1 MRLTHSR
8 RQLRCPRRSIS
19 ASVTQGRH
27 FDGRSSRIN
36 FRHTGASHIAA
47 RSRDAAHLLG
57 VVRMMGDTSLA
68 TVNRH
73 YFNLD
78 DEAMEEIIDGWEI
91 PDAEVF
97 AADLAPLCE
106 DPESDERAASVAA

>member
-1 MRLTHSR
+1 
-8 RQLRCPRRSIS
+8 
-19 ASVTQGRH
+19 
-27 FDGRSSRIN
+27 
-36 FRHTGASHIAA
+36 
-47 RSRDAAHLLG
+47 
-57 VVRMMGDTSLA
+57 MMGDTSLA

-78 DEAMEEIIDGWEI
+78 DEAMEEIICGWEI

-106 DPESDERAASVAA
+106 DSEPDEREGSPVAA